1 MTPINRDYNLYIE
14 EMLTS
19 MLRIEEYIGK
29 MGFNEFKMNYLIVD
43 AIIRNFEIIGEASNG
58 KEFLKLKNIYN
69 ADIILMD
76 LMMPEKGG
84 YETTFEATL
93 VYRSANKYSEI
104 PWKKMYGL
112 RNLIAHE
119 YFGIDYEM
127 IWEISKNDLP
137 QNAIDIKNIIKKEK
151 SKGGNN
157 T

>member
-43 AIIRNFEIIGEASNG
+43 AIIRNFEIIGEAS
-58 KEFLKLKNIYN
+58 KNVPSEIK
-69 ADIILMD
+69 D
-76 LMMPEKGG
+76 
-84 YETTFEATL
+84 
-93 VYRSANKYSEI
+93 KYSEI

-127 IWEISKNDLP
+127 IWEISINDLP